1 MDDIL
6 GTSFICWNWFYTN

>member
-6 GTSFICWNWFYTN
+6 GTSFMCWNWFYTN